1 MAVTWITPA
10 GSLGIVTER
19 ISLEIPLVASSP
31 TRTVTFELLA
41 GSLPRGLRLD
51 NGAIKGSPV
60 EVVKFTE
67 SKFVVRASDGID
79 IEDRTF
85 TMSVDGADAP
95 QWLTKEGF
103 LNVGLQNAYYV
114 LDNAYVDFQLEAEDN
129 DVIAGD
135 VLEYYLQPMDGEL
148 PPGLVLTNDGRIY
161 GYTDPIFAVENQN
174 SYTGGY
180 DTSAFD
186 ILPLDKIEARS
197 NGFDDYLY
205 DVTTYDYS
213 EESRTPRR
221 LSRFYTFLITVSDGR
236 TQSKRLFRIYV
247 VTEEFLKSDNSIV
260 QVDTNVFQASS
271 SSNRLP
277 LWVTESNLGRHRA
290 NNYLTIFL
298 DVYRAPGITG
308 TLVYFLSDKNPDGTT
323 SVLPPGMTLDQIT
336 GEVAG
341 KVPYQRAVTR
351 PFTFSVIAA
360 NFLVDVVTVSYIL
373 KGAWKAATLY
383 QINDAVVYNNI
394 VWVCIQVGKN
404 ATPTEEPDY
413 WQSSAAISEKTFTIQ
428 IIGEIESAIEWITDE
443 DLGTIK
449 ANTPSQLT
457 LRANSLLY
465 GNSTLFD
472 LVSGTLPP
480 GLSLLGTGEIQGKVK
495 QFADDKGSGLTRFA
509 DNIKR
514 FPVLQTQNFRRFD
527 GRYNNLVRPNLN
539 SVGSSFGRIGPTT
552 FADGMHSMPVGFP
565 NPRTISNI
573 VVDGG
578 SGPTDKALDTNALEL
593 SAWMYVWGQFVT
605 HDIGFEDVGAR
616 GVTDNISI
624 TVPAGDV
631 DLTPG
636 SVIPMTRVTVD
647 RNNNAINDVTGW
659 LDGSVIYGLVVPPDV
674 PQPNNPFRNPIDLR
688 EGGNFATTG
697 KLLTSAGNN
706 LPIVNGEFF
715 AGDPRSNENPDL
727 ISIHTLM
734 VREHNWH
741 VDALKAV
748 NTSWTGED
756 FYQHAKAV
764 VTAEFQQITYNEWLP
779 RLLGPNALPLY
790 QGYDPTI
797 DATIPIEF
805 DAAALRFGHSIVSAA
820 VTRVDNNGNDVGPF
834 MSFKDAGFMIPSEF
848 NPFGGADGFIRHIS
862 ADLSNELDVY
872 IIDDLRNFLNDPP
885 VSLDLASIN
894 IQRGRDLG
902 LGTLNQT
909 RIALGLEAY
918 ADFNE
923 ITSDTVVAGN
933 LRTAYVDINKVELWI
948 GGLAENHYNGGFL
961 GRTFHEIVKRCFIKL
976 RDGDRL
982 YWENQGF
989 EPALHNWVKN
999 TTLADIILRNTDTA
1013 VIQAQVFDAAERP
1026 TFITDGTRLA
1036 VKRSSPYL
1044 IANTVT
1050 DPTSYN
1056 TDWDTGTTTFDKI
1069 FTFEVMARDTARF
1082 AESIKKFRVAV
1093 VNENVKAFANLYVKP
1108 LQKKAKRLNW
1118 FNFITDSSIFKPKE
1132 IYRFGDPNFGVQ
1144 TELKVLLFAGIE
1156 STDAINFV
1164 QAMSRNHGKK
1174 RLNFGA
1180 VKSAKAKDPITQETI
1195 YEAIYVEIVDPLE
1208 QNGVTIS
1215 QTVELPN
1222 DISSPVLVSYN
1233 DIKVDSD
1240 IPFVSDRDKQRVFP
1254 TSIKNMRK
1262 RIQGVGERDR
1272 TYLPLWMRSIQDN
1285 ALTEPGY
1292 VKALV
1297 LCYVQPRQSDI
1308 IMSRIKYSNF
1318 DFKTIDLE
1326 MDRYVID
1333 VLDKQFQDQYLAF
1346 PTHSLNTTTND
1357 AAAPAAP
1364 VSSTPVIA
1372 RYVFDSETASFDN
1385 AAITWDRGF

>member
-103 LNVGLQNAYYV
+103 LNVGLKNAYYV
-114 LDNAYVDFQLEAEDN
+114 LDNAYVNFQLEAEDN

-213 EESRTPRR
+213 EDSRTPRR

-236 TQSKRLFRIYV
+236 TQAKRLFRIYV

-351 PFTFSVIAA
+351 PFTFTVIAA
-360 NFLVDVVTVSYIL
+360 NFLIDVVTVSYTL
-373 KGAWKAATLY
+373 KGAWKAATVY

-472 LVSGTLPP
+472 LISGTLPP
-480 GLSLLGTGEIQGKVK
+480 GLTLLGTGEIEGKVK
-495 QFADDKGSGLTRFA
+495 QFADVKGPGLTRFYDHDSSTLDSTYSQSYNA
-509 DNIKR
+509 TWDN
-514 FPVLQTQNFRRFD
+514 
-527 GRYNNLVRPNLN
+527 
-539 SVGSSFGRIGPTT
+539 GST
-552 FADGMHSMPVGFP
+552 
-565 NPRTISNI
+565 
-573 VVDGG
+573 
-578 SGPTDKALDTNALEL
+578 
-593 SAWMYVWGQFVT
+593 
-605 HDIGFEDVGAR
+605 
-616 GVTDNISI
+616 
-624 TVPAGDV
+624 
-631 DLTPG
+631 
-636 SVIPMTRVTVD
+636 TVD
-647 RNNNAINDVTGW
+647 
-659 LDGSVIYGLVVPPDV
+659 
-674 PQPNNPFRNPIDLR
+674 
-688 EGGNFATTG
+688 
-697 KLLTSAGNN
+697 
-706 LPIVNGEFF
+706 
-715 AGDPRSNENPDL
+715 
-727 ISIHTLM
+727 
-734 VREHNWH
+734 
-741 VDALKAV
+741 
-748 NTSWTGED
+748 
-756 FYQHAKAV
+756 
-764 VTAEFQQITYNEWLP
+764 
-779 RLLGPNALPLY
+779 
-790 QGYDPTI
+790 
-797 DATIPIEF
+797 
-805 DAAALRFGHSIVSAA
+805 
-820 VTRVDNNGNDVGPF
+820 
-834 MSFKDAGFMIPSEF
+834 
-848 NPFGGADGFIRHIS
+848 
-862 ADLSNELDVY
+862 
-872 IIDDLRNFLNDPP
+872 
-885 VSLDLASIN
+885 
-894 IQRGRDLG
+894 
-902 LGTLNQT
+902 
-909 RIALGLEAY
+909 
-918 ADFNE
+918 
-923 ITSDTVVAGN
+923 
-933 LRTAYVDINKVELWI
+933 KV
-948 GGLAENHYNGGFL
+948 
-961 GRTFHEIVKRCFIKL
+961 
-976 RDGDRL
+976 
-982 YWENQGF
+982 
-989 EPALHNWVKN
+989 
-999 TTLADIILRNTDTA
+999 
-1013 VIQAQVFDAAERP
+1013 
-1026 TFITDGTRLA
+1026 
-1036 VKRSSPYL
+1036 
-1044 IANTVT
+1044 
-1050 DPTSYN
+1050 
-1056 TDWDTGTTTFDKI
+1056 

-1108 LQKKAKRLNW
+1108 LQKKVKRLNW

-1132 IYRFGDPNFGVQ
+1132 IYRFGDLNFGVQ

-1208 QNGVTIS
+1208 QNGVSVS

-1297 LCYVQPRQSDI
+1297 LCYVQPGQSDI

-1357 AAAPAAP
+1357 ATAPAAP